1 MKIAL
6 VRKEFNELHGG
17 AERYAVNL
25 AKRLAKFG
33 HDVHILRRLL
43 LLKICLSVKTAQN

>member
-25 AKRLAKFG
+25 AKGLAGLG
-33 HDVHILRRLL
+33 HDVH
-43 LLKICLSVKTAQN
+43 VFY